1 MRSAILTLSLALA
14 LPLIPVAA
22 HADAHDT
29 CNQLRNTVYNS
40 IPVMS
45 RDLPFAALDCA
56 AIDEIHLLVTSGVRY
71 SDFQK
76 NQRIEAVFR
85 REGLIR

>member
-1 MRSAILTLSLALA
+1 MRSTILTLSLALA
-14 LPLIPVAA
+14 LPLLPAAA
-22 HADAHDT
+22 HADAHSN
-29 CNQLRNTVYNS
+29 CNQLRQNVFNTV
-40 IPVMS
+40 PLMS
-45 RDLPFAALDCA
+45 RDLPFGALDCA
-56 AIDEIHLLVTSGVRY
+56 AIGEIHLLVTQGGHY